1 LIKTARLD
9 QPLAVAL
16 VGLAL
21 SVAIAGNFLAR
32 YGVTWFLQL
41 PTDDSRYIEY
51 AEERIG
57 PVSLNTASGHDGK
70 YFFVLANDPWLISPQ
85 ENAQLLDAPAFRAQR
100 ILYPMI
106 ASGFGLFP
114 PLVIVWSLLFVNV
127 IAMAVGVWAT
137 ARVAIDIGASGWF
150 GLLFALNPGVVLEL
164 AIDGGSIVGM
174 TFAFWGLAEVFDQR
188 LSRASVLFSAA
199 VLARETMWLIA
210 IGAAIYIWRGSRA
223 HAGILT
229 VPPTVVAGL
238 WALWVRIRLSG
249 RNPMFLESFSLPF
262 SGLANAVGGWLEL
275 GGLHLL
281 IGALVVMSA
290 VIVVVKT
297 FTERSLVAFA
307 TVGFAALIPILDL
320 VVLERF
326 FDVSRALAP
335 LVLSAVLLLASA
347 TAESPPAKLD

>member
-1 LIKTARLD
+1 
-9 QPLAVAL
+9 VAL
-16 VGLAL
+16 VGLGL
-21 SVAIAGNFLAR
+21 SVAITGHFLAS

-41 PTDDSRYIEY
+41 PTDDSRYIDY
-51 AEERIG
+51 AKERIG

-85 ENAQLLDAPAFRAQR
+85 ENAQLLDAPTFRAQR

-114 PLVIVWSLLFVNV
+114 PPVIVWGLLVVNV

-150 GLLFALNPGVVLEL
+150 GLLFALNPGVVFEL
-164 AIDGGSIVGM
+164 AVDGGSIVGM
-174 TFAFWGLAEVFDQR
+174 TFAFWGLAEVFDR
-188 LSRASVLFSAA
+188 RMARASVLFSAA

-210 IGAAIYIWRGSRA
+210 IGSAIYIWRRSRV
-223 HAGILT
+223 HAALLA
-229 VPPTVVAGL
+229 VPPTVVAL
-238 WALWVRIRLSG
+238 MWAVWVRIRLRGS
-249 RNPMFLESFSLPF
+249 NPLVLESFSPPF
-262 SGLANAVGGWLEL
+262 SGLQEAFGRWLDL
-275 GGLHLL
+275 KGLYLL
-281 IGALVVMSA
+281 IGALVLISA

-307 TVGFAALIPILDL
+307 TVGFAILIPFLGAI
-320 VVLERF
+320 VLERF

-335 LVLSAVLLLASA
+335 LVLSAVLLLAPVP
-347 TAESPPAKLD
+347 TKNRSP